1 MQVVEAPRRPMP
13 EAAPAG
19 EEPEVSPE
27 SRRRISTTIDDIE
40 AEFQRKKKKEL
51 EEARMAGGGDG
62 QPVQQRRNT
71 GNKVGRNDPCP
82 CGSGKKFKKCCG
94 VAA

>member
-1 MQVVEAPRRPMP
+1 MQVVEAPRPAPP
-13 EAAPAG
+13 EAALA
-19 EEPEVSPE
+19 EPQQISPE

-51 EEARMAGGGDG
+51 EEAKMAGGGDG
-62 QPVQQRRNT
+62 QPVQQRRSS
-71 GNKVGRNDPCP
+71 GSKVGRNDPCP
-82 CGSGKKFKKCCG
+82 CGSGKKYKKCCG